1 MSDLIEQTLAAIEPA
16 NQRAAAAAQQMSDMK
31 TKPQG
36 ALGRLEE
43 LACRLA
49 AARGSAMP
57 QVARKVI
64 VVMAADHGVTAEG
77 VSAYPAEVTPQM
89 VHNFVRGGAG
99 INVLARLAGARVVV
113 VDMGVRGTHDFG
125 AGVISMKIAD
135 GSANMAQGPAMSREQ
150 AEKAIESG
158 IALAIAL
165 AEEGL
170 DVIGTGDMGIGN
182 TTPASAIVAALRR
195 VKPAE
200 VTGRGTGIDDVT
212 LARKVKIIERAL
224 EVNQPDPSDPID
236 VLAKVGGFEIG
247 GLAGLILGAASV
259 RVPIVIDGHISG
271 AAALLAARLSPNAR
285 GYMIAAHKSVEVGH
299 RLALEELGPPPLFD
313 LGLRLGEGTGAAL
326 AMFLVEAAMRVQAE
340 MATFASAGV
349 SEKKS

>member
-1 MSDLIEQTLAAIEPA
+1 MSDLITQTLAAIEPA
-16 NQRAAAAAQQMSDMK
+16 NQRAAEAAQQMSDMK
-31 TKPQG
+31 TKPRG

-49 AARGSAMP
+49 GARGTAMP
-57 QVARKVI
+57 QVARKLI

-113 VDMGVRGTHDFG
+113 VDMGVKGTHDFG
-125 AGVISMKIAD
+125 PGVVSMKIGD
-135 GSANMAQGPAMSREQ
+135 GTANMAQGPAMSREQ
-150 AEKAIESG
+150 AEKSVESG

-182 TTPASAIVAALRR
+182 TTPSSAIVSALRR

-200 VTGRGTGIDDVT
+200 VTGRGTGIDDIT
-212 LARKVKIIERAL
+212 LQRKVKVIERAL
-224 EVNQPDPSDPID
+224 EVNRPDPSDPMD

-247 GLAGLILGAASV
+247 GLCGLILGAASV
-259 RVPIVIDGHISG
+259 RVPVVIDGHISG
-271 AAALLAARLSPNAR
+271 AAALLAARMSPNAR

-299 RLALEELGPPPLFD
+299 RLALEELGPAPLFD
-313 LGLRLGEGTGAAL
+313 LGMRLGEGTGAAL
-326 AMFLVEAAMRVQAE
+326 AMLLVEAAMRVQTE

-349 SEKKS
+349 SEKTP